1 MGQFQPGKG
10 MRRIQPNGGA
20 MSDDADEGRSEKK
33 RSGALLGAGTGT
45 GREEV
50 AGARERGRTAAGHK
64 RAGRGA
70 AAPVASCYG

>member
-1 MGQFQPGKG
+1 VGQQGSSSRARACAEFNQT
-10 MRRIQPNGGA
+10 GA

-33 RSGALLGAGTGT
+33 RRGALLGAGTG
-45 GREEV
+45 REV

-70 AAPVASCYG
+70 AAPVASC

>member
-1 MGQFQPGKG
+1 
-10 MRRIQPNGGA
+10 

-33 RSGALLGAGTGT
+33 RRGALLGAGTG
-45 GREEV
+45 REV

-70 AAPVASCYG
+70 AAPVASC